1 MSKKLTTIYQK
12 TNGITD
18 KIDYT
23 RERRSIVE
31 SNNKHLC
38 WDCLNGSPAKC
49 KKVYDVRKKSIN
61 DYDFIING
69 YQIIDKDNCLESFIV
84 SKCNNF
90 VLEEKKEL
98 TIQKKAELRQIRREL
113 IMAYFGAN
121 DMEEAEEIREDMI
134 KTGNLRPFDI
144 YYKDKEKIK
153 R

>member
-1 MSKKLTTIYQK
+1 MLITRLRGNKNERYKTTEK
-12 TNGITD
+12 
-18 KIDYT
+18 
-23 RERRSIVE
+23 
-31 SNNKHLC
+31 
-38 WDCLNGSPAKC
+38 
-49 KKVYDVRKKSIN
+49 
-61 DYDFIING
+61 
-69 YQIIDKDNCLESFIV
+69 SFIV

-98 TIQKKAELRQIRREL
+98 TIQKKAKLRQIRREL